1 MVVAIR
7 FLNLK
12 IVFTVILL
20 FLIKASGFSQ
30 NKGEYTRFV
39 DSADVYIDISSKKA
53 QLFLDSISKPIEE
66 HIEGRLADYYSIKA
80 LIYEDANKHAKMHQS
95 YILANKYADIE
106 GNCIVGGQVNL
117 ELFSA
122 TYFIKGDSTAYKY
135 LETAKQYFESCDYD
149 YGLLEV
155 KQMYCYAEFIDKN
168 YEVCNE
174 MILKDLQTYK
184 DAKED
189 AYFYLFATFMLVCN
203 YLELDDY
210 DKARMY
216 LKEFESLE
224 NNSSISKY
232 NYLSFEAEINLNKA
246 YKHYD
251 NKVLDSTHFYL
262 KKVTKSFGYLTED
275 LVRSSYNLYSDYY
288 KSLGNINASQKYIDS
303 LLVFEN
309 KILNN
314 NINASIDI
322 NESLYNA
329 EQKLKATNEKSAINQ
344 ILILSL
350 VGISILLST
359 LYFYSYKKNRFKLN
373 GVSSEV
379 NKLTYLKSNNEKL
392 TVKVQGLEEYINN
405 LKQEVKEISKLDGNC
420 LREGIRAFYTN
431 LHHNSTTI
439 FDKTNNHL
447 ELVNDLNA
455 DFFNELNEKFPQL
468 NNSEIIICYYIY
480 IGFKNKEIAVFL
492 NSSVRA
498 IESKRYRI
506 TKKMNLEKITLSGY
520 LNETF

>member
-1 MVVAIR
+1 M
-7 FLNLK
+7 
-12 IVFTVILL
+12 
-20 FLIKASGFSQ
+20 IKTSGFSQ
-30 NKGEYTRFV
+30 NKSQYTRFV
-39 DSADVYIDISSKKA
+39 DSADAHIDTSSKKA
-53 QLFLDSISKPIEE
+53 QLFLDSIPNPIEE
-66 HIEGRLADYYSIKA
+66 NIEGSLADYYSIKA
-80 LIYEDANKHAKMHQS
+80 LLHEDSNEYTKMHQS
-95 YILANKYADIE
+95 FILANKYADIE
-106 GNCIVGGQVNL
+106 DNCIVGGQVNL
-117 ELFSA
+117 ELFSNV
-122 TYFIKGDSTAYKY
+122 YFVKGDSTAYKY
-135 LETAKQYFESCDYD
+135 LETAKRYFETCDYD

-155 KQMYCYAEFIDKN
+155 KQMLCYVEFVDEN
-168 YEVCNE
+168 YKVCND
-174 MILKDLQTYK
+174 MILKDLQAYK
-184 DAKED
+184 DAKDE
-189 AYFYLFATFMLVCN
+189 AYFYLFANFMLVSN
-203 YLELDDY
+203 YIELDDMER
-210 DKARMY
+210 ANIY

-246 YKHYD
+246 YKYYYD
-251 NKVLDSTHFYL
+251 KELDSTYL
-262 KKVTKSFGYLTED
+262 YLRKVSKSSEYLSED
-275 LVRSSYNLYSDYY
+275 VVRSSYNLYSDYY
-288 KSLGNINASQKYIDS
+288 KSSGDVNTSQKYIDS

-329 EQKLKATNEKSAINQ
+329 ELKLKAKNKKDAINQ

-350 VGISILLST
+350 VGISILLSM
-359 LYFYSYKKNRFKLN
+359 LYLYYYRKNKFKLDD
-373 GVSSEV
+373 VSNEV
-379 NKLTYLKSNNEKL
+379 NKLTYLKSNNDKL

-420 LREGIRAFYTN
+420 LRERIREFYTS

-439 FDKTNNHL
+439 LDKTDNHL

-455 DFFNELNEKFPQL
+455 DFFKELNEKYPQL
-468 NNSEIIICYYIY
+468 NDSEIIICYYLF

-506 TKKMNLEKITLSGY
+506 TKKMSLEKITLSDY
-520 LNETF
+520 LNEAF